1 MPEESNPDWSEQL
14 GLVVERAGERFV
26 DLLEA
31 QAADNKLKIAKL
43 CEPDKRTLERLFQE
57 VVSGHVVAEAMAIV
71 AALVYRQTGDDRW
84 LRGTVPCLL
93 DRFQQKMA
101 LTESATAAKTAGL
114 HALAAKALADG
125 AARDP
130 AINSLLEDLVRS
142 PPPGGMRATFDAV
155 ALSLLG
161 E

>member
-1 MPEESNPDWSEQL
+1 MPQELTPDWSEQL
-14 GLVVERAGERFV
+14 GVVVQKAGERFV
-26 DLLEA
+26 DLLEE
-31 QAADNKLKIAKL
+31 QAADNKPKIAKL

-57 VVSGHVVAEAMAIV
+57 VVSGHVVAEAIAIV
-71 AALVYRQTGDDRW
+71 AALVYRQTGDERS
-84 LRGTVPCLL
+84 LRGIVPSLL

-101 LTESATAAKTAGL
+101 MTEAATAAKTAGL
-114 HALAAKALADG
+114 HALAARALADG

-130 AINSLLEDLVRS
+130 AINALLEDLVRS

-161 E
+161 D